1 MRDNEDSFRN
11 DGDMNILM
19 KNVTFADIDEVRR
32 FLAGNEKRDFAIAS
46 KEDKYNLIRDTLVS
60 LSYRTLR
67 KKEKGE
73 VKACLQQVTGYSD
86 QQLKRLVKRWKEKG
100 LRFCKPK
107 KRGAAKPKYRPED
120 IALLIKTD
128 IAHKTPNGNAVS
140 SILKREFLVFGKEE
154 YQTIAGISVSHI
166 YNLRNHKKQYLTS
179 EAVKYSKTTP
189 VTIPIGERRKPKPNG
204 QPGFLRVDSVHQG
217 DFGGEKGVYHINV
230 VDEVTQMEVV
240 GCVENITDEYMIPL
254 LEKLIDQFPFVIN
267 NFHSDNGSEYI
278 NKQVA
283 AMLERLL
290 ITQTKSRPRHSND
303 NGLAETK
310 NGAVIRK
317 HIGRNHIPKQNAPA
331 IEQFYE
337 EYFNPYLCFHRL
349 CAFATDYVDK
359 RGKIRKKYETYLT
372 PYEKLKSLPDATHCL
387 KPGASFEVLDKIAYA
402 ESDNN
407 FAEKMKKA
415 KTIVFKNL
423 KK

>member
-11 DGDMNILM
+11 DGDMNIIM

-166 YNLRNHKKQYLTS
+166 YNLRNHKKQFLSS

-283 AMLERLL
+283 VMLERLL

>member
-1 MRDNEDSFRN
+1 MRDRKVSFRN
-11 DGDMNILM
+11 DGGMNIIM
-19 KNVTFADIDEVRR
+19 KNVTLRTMDEVRM
-32 FLAGNEKRDFAIAS
+32 FLAGNEKSEFEIVS
-46 KEDKYNLIRDTLVS
+46 KRDKYTYIGEVLVA

-73 VKACLQQVTGYSD
+73 VKTFLQKITGYGD
-86 QQLKRLVKRWKEKG
+86 QQMKRLIKKWKKTG
-100 LRFCKPK
+100 LRFCTPK
-107 KRGAAKPKYRPED
+107 KCGAAKPKYGPHD

-128 IAHKTPNGNAVS
+128 IAHKTLNGNATS
-140 SILKREFLVFGKEE
+140 EILKREFFVFGKEA
-154 YQTIAGISVSHI
+154 YQTISGISVSHI
-166 YNLRNHKKQYLTS
+166 YNIRKHKRQYLS
-179 EAVKYSKTTP
+179 SGAIKYSKTVP
-189 VTIPIGERRKPKPNG
+189 VAVGIGERKKPHPNG

-217 DFGGEKGVYHINV
+217 DRAGEKGVYHINI

-254 LEKLIDQFPFVIN
+254 LEKLIEQFPFVIH

-278 NKQVA
+278 NKLVA

-310 NGAVIRK
+310 NGSVIRK
-317 HIGRNHIPKQNAPA
+317 HIGRNHIAKKNAPA
-331 IEQFYE
+331 VETFYE
-337 EYFNPYLCFHRL
+337 TYFNPYLFFHRV

-372 PYEKLKSLPDATHCL
+372 PYEKLKSLPHAEQYL
-387 KPGASFEVLDKIAYA
+387 KDGVTFEQLDKCAYT
-402 ESDNN
+402 ESDND
-407 FAEKMKKA
+407 FAEKMERA
-415 KTIVFKNL
+415 KTNVFRNL

>member
-11 DGDMNILM
+11 DGDMNIIM

-166 YNLRNHKKQYLTS
+166 YNLRNHKKQYLSS

>member
-11 DGDMNILM
+11 DGDMNIIM